1 MDVQSCMKA
10 TLFALA
16 IIGMVTLLPRMYS
29 CVRIFFAESLPSIVS
44 AVVAPKCLFVF
55 SNIIVVYL
63 VSQSKLSRSS
73 REPLNLDNRAG
84 GRDEGDVQ
92 HGRQEEDEVVMGV
105 LLPTIIE
112 EPIKKQE
119 NMEVEEEHGIIV
131 VQDGVQMD
139 PVEEEGDVVLCDV
152 HDMRQEKVEEFE
164 LVQAE
169 KAKVGIEEQESAAEE
184 ELEEAEV
191 PPADELNRRVEDF
204 IARFNMERQLEARM
218 LVCCY

>member
-16 IIGMVTLLPRMYS
+16 IIGTVTLLPRMYS
-29 CVRIFFAESLPSIVS
+29 CLRIFFVESLPSIVS

-55 SNIIVVYL
+55 SNIIVLYL

-73 REPLNLDNRAG
+73 RELVNIDDGAG
-84 GRDEGDVQ
+84 ARGEGGVH
-92 HGRQEEDEVVMGV
+92 HGREEEEVVV
-105 LLPTIIE
+105 REDLLPKIVEGSIQE
-112 EPIKKQE
+112 QE
-119 NMEVEEEHGIIV
+119 NMVVEKAHGIIV
-131 VQDGVQMD
+131 VQDVVQMD
-139 PVEEEGDVVLCDV
+139 PVEEEGDVVLCDP
-152 HDMRQEKVEEFE
+152 HDMRQEKVEEVE
-164 LVQAE
+164 LVEAE
-169 KAKVGIEEQESAAEE
+169 EAKVGIEEQESAVEE